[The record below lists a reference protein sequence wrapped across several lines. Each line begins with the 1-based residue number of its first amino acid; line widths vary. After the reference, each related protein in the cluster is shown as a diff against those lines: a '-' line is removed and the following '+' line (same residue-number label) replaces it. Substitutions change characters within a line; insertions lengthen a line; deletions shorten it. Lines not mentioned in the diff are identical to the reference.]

1 MLPEVRQ
8 PPRDVQGML
17 GPGAG
22 EVFLALLR
30 AVPGVHCVVLVAVA
44 VELGVCIMRRCATAG
59 KMIAVQHAHHARVLC
74 RGSDTAL
81 RVTWA
86 RPPNRVV
93 PKPESAQPACRLA
106 TGRCRA
112 LV

>member
-44 VELGVCIMRRCATAG
+44 VELEKCGRPGAVVFQPGDLRTARRL
-59 KMIAVQHAHHARVLC
+59 AVPEGPAKGRRVL
-74 RGSDTAL
+74 RAVSDKRLELDPL
-81 RVTWA
+81 RVDQTH
-86 RPPNRVV
+86 PVSGLFGSEYV
-93 PKPESAQPACRLA
+93 
-106 TGRCRA
+106 
-112 LV
+112 